1 MKALFKGQL
10 TMDVYKIV
18 ESLGDEE
25 ATRNF
30 AHEDITTELLKEL
43 RTLVEAKG
51 YRVPYVGINLEYEG
65 VPTTQYESIVN
76 KAIKEA
82 KNSEL
87 YIRGKGIITNITF

>member
-18 ESLGDEE
+18 ESLGDEA
-25 ATRNF
+25 ATRNL
-30 AHEDITTELLKEL
+30 AHEDITSELFKEL
-43 RTLVEAKG
+43 GTLVEAKG
-51 YRVPYVGINLEYEG
+51 YRVPYVGINLEYED
-65 VPTTQYESIVN
+65 VPTKQYESIVN

-87 YIRGKGIITNITF
+87 YIRGKGTITNITF

>member
-30 AHEDITTELLKEL
+30 AHEDITSELLKEL
-43 RTLVEAKG
+43 GTLVEARG
-51 YRVPYVGINLEYEG
+51 YRVPYVGIKLEYEG

-82 KNSEL
+82 KNSEI
-87 YIRGKGIITNITF
+87 YIRGKGTITNITF

>member
-1 MKALFKGQL
+1 MKVLFKGQL

-18 ESLGDEE
+18 ESLEDEA
-25 ATRNF
+25 ATRNL
-30 AHEDITTELLKEL
+30 AHEDITSELFKEL
-43 RTLVEAKG
+43 GTLVEAKG

-65 VPTTQYESIVN
+65 VPTKQYESLVN

-87 YIRGKGIITNITF
+87 YIRGKGTITNITF

>member
-18 ESLGDEE
+18 ESLGDEA
-25 ATRNF
+25 ATRNL
-30 AHEDITTELLKEL
+30 AHEDITSEFFKEL
-43 RTLVEAKG
+43 GTLVEAKG

-65 VPTTQYESIVN
+65 VPTKQYESIVN

-87 YIRGKGIITNITF
+87 YIRGKGTITNITF